1 MSHELIAFDYKGEIQ
16 QAEEAGTE
24 ATRPEAIPGDAALKI
39 AAEERI
45 ELTEE
50 DVGSSIP
57 NSTTC
62 ISTPAHAVQNLRLR
76 KVTDKHILSM
86 LIVVYFLQPW
96 TRRVLSVTL
105 PAQWQHFYFYGFLFF
120 FKVFF
125 LLLFLL
131 CRLPLTFH
139 RRRVRQL
146 TRPLNRPEARRNAVR
161 PPLNRTLGSTARMAT
176 RFVLFPRPRQ
186 TENPHDSTRLLLG
199 CHRDGLR
206 RSFFLVYSDASPR
219 VFGSL

>member
-86 LIVVYFLQPW
+86 LIVVYFLQAMDK
-96 TRRVLSVTL
+96 TRTFSDFACTV
-105 PAQWQHFYFYGFLFF
+105 AAFLFLWVSLF
-120 FKVFF
+120 F
-125 LLLFLL
+125 
-131 CRLPLTFH
+131 
-139 RRRVRQL
+139 
-146 TRPLNRPEARRNAVR
+146 
-161 PPLNRTLGSTARMAT
+161 
-176 RFVLFPRPRQ
+176 
-186 TENPHDSTRLLLG
+186 
-199 CHRDGLR
+199 
-206 RSFFLVYSDASPR
+206 
-219 VFGSL
+219 